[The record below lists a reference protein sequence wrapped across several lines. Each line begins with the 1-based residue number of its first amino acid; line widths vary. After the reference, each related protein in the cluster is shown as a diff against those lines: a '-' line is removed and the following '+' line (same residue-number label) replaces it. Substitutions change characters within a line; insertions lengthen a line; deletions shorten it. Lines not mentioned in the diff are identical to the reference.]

1 MTKSKDTKQPEIE
14 MFTCPDYKS
23 QCQRSKAFK
32 NVNTAVS

>member
-23 QCQRSKAFK
+23 QCQNQRHLKM
-32 NVNTAVS
+32 